1 MENCSVINQSSDTFH
16 MKCVPGFDGGMNQT
30 FHILVRDRASNTIK
44 YDNASLARPELI
56 IGESRY
62 PPSLHTQL
70 LIYDLLTLI
79 LELQMNLRKDYAKFY
94 NHRGGPYFPCD
105 ICSGVPI

>member
-1 MENCSVINQSSDTFH
+1 MINQSSDTFH

-56 IGESRY
+56 IGKSRY
-62 PPSLHTQL
+62 PPSLHTLL
-70 LIYDLLTLI
+70 LIYDLLMLISTRASNEGSRKSLLATLA
-79 LELQMNLRKDYAKFY
+79 LSHLRHY
-94 NHRGGPYFPCD
+94 
-105 ICSGVPI
+105 